1 MAAPTFKAK
10 GTIGET
16 TGSSVSFT
24 YPTVAANDLL
34 FLVVLESELKAI
46 TVNSSWTQ
54 RGKQFIP
61 AGSPNYVAYLYSK
74 LATGS
79 ESGTEAVTRVS
90 STGDNTF
97 AAQVYSYDGDNY
109 ITIESNS
116 KNADTTDT
124 VTFSAV
130 TVGGT
135 ERTLSAIVVNVFG
148 AGVTTPSGYTES
160 ATDTL
165 SDDTVFECNTKSN
178 VSSDGA
184 VTGTGGSGFGWAAF
198 HVAMY
203 NNTPTPGSGTRTFI
217 VN

>member
-1 MAAPTFKAK
+1 MAAPTYKAK

-16 TGSSVSFT
+16 TGNSVSFT
-24 YPTVAANDLL
+24 YPTVAASDLL
-34 FLVVLESELKAI
+34 FLVVLESDLKAI
-46 TVNSSWTQ
+46 TPNASWTLRQ
-54 RGKQFIP
+54 KQFIP
-61 AGSPNYVAYLYSK
+61 TGSPVYVAYLYSK

-79 ESGTEAVTRVS
+79 ESGTEAISRNS
-90 STGDNTF
+90 GGINTF

-109 ITIESNS
+109 VTIEESN
-116 KNADTTDT
+116 KNANTLDT
-124 VTFSAV
+124 VTFSAL
-130 TVGGT
+130 TIGGT

-165 SDDTVFECNTKSN
+165 SDDTVFECNTKAN

-184 VTGTGGSGFGWAAF
+184 VTGTGGSLSGWASF
-198 HVAMY
+198 HISIY

-217 VN
+217 IN

>member
-1 MAAPTFKAK
+1 MAAPTYKAK

-16 TGSSVSFT
+16 TGNSVSFT
-24 YPTVAANDLL
+24 YPTVAASDLL
-34 FLVVLESELKAI
+34 FLVVLESDLKAI
-46 TVNSSWTQ
+46 TVGASWTQ
-54 RGKQFIP
+54 RQKQFIP
-61 AGSPNYVAYLYSK
+61 AGSPVYVAYLYSK

-79 ESGTEAVTRVS
+79 ESGSEAITRS
-90 STGDNTF
+90 SGGINTF

-109 ITIESNS
+109 ITIEESN
-116 KNADTTDT
+116 KNANTIDT
-124 VTFSAV
+124 VTFSAL

-165 SDDTVFECNTKSN
+165 SDDTVFECNTKAN

-184 VTGTGGSGFGWAAF
+184 VTGTGGSLSGWATF
-198 HVAMY
+198 HISIY

>member
-16 TGSSVSFT
+16 TGNSVSFT

-34 FLVVLESELKAI
+34 FLVILESELKAI

-54 RGKQFIP
+54 RQKQYIP
-61 AGSPNYVAYLYSK
+61 SGSPNYVAYLYSK
-74 LATGS
+74 IATGS
-79 ESGTEAVTRVS
+79 ESGTEAVTRTSV
-90 STGDNTF
+90 TGDNTF

-109 ITIESNS
+109 ITVESSAKNS
-116 KNADTTDT
+116 NTTDT
-124 VTFSAV
+124 VTYSAV

-135 ERTLSAIVVNVFG
+135 ERTLAAFVVNVFG

-165 SDDTVFECNTKSN
+165 TDDTVFECNTKAT

-184 VTGTGGSGFGWAAF
+184 VTGTGGSASGWATF
-198 HVAMY
+198 HVAIY
-203 NNTPTPGSGTRTFI
+203 NNTPVAGSGTRTFI
-217 VN
+217 IN

>member
-1 MAAPTFKAK
+1 MAAPSYKAK

-34 FLVVLESELKAI
+34 FLVILESELKAI

-54 RGKQFIP
+54 RAKQFIP
-61 AGSPNYVAYLYSK
+61 AGSPTYVAYLYSK

-79 ESGTEAVTRVS
+79 ETGTEAVTRVS

-109 ITIESNS
+109 ITIENTS
-116 KNADTTDT
+116 KNANTTDT

-135 ERTLSAIVVNVFG
+135 ERTLAAFVVNVFG

-165 SDDTVFECNTKSN
+165 SDNTVFECNTKAN
-178 VSSDGA
+178 VSTDGA
-184 VTGTGGSGFGWAAF
+184 VTGTGGSGFGWATF
-198 HVAMY
+198 HVAIY

>member
-16 TGSSVSFT
+16 TGNSVSFT

-46 TVNSSWTQ
+46 TVNASWTL
-54 RGKQFIP
+54 RGKQYIP
-61 AGSPNYVAYLYSK
+61 TGSPNYAAYLYSK

-79 ESGTEAVTRVS
+79 ESGTEAVTRTS
-90 STGDNTF
+90 ITGDNTF

-109 ITIESNS
+109 VQVESFVKNS
-116 KNADTTDT
+116 NTTDT
-124 VTFSAV
+124 VTYSAV

-135 ERTLSAIVVNVFG
+135 ERTLAAFVINVFG

-165 SDDTVFECNTKSN
+165 TDNTVFECNTKAN

-184 VTGTGGSGFGWAAF
+184 VTGTGGSASGWATF
-198 HVAMY
+198 HVSIY
-203 NNTPTPGSGTRTFI
+203 NNTPVAGSGTRTFI
-217 VN
+217 IN